1 MIIEKIDKNKECVTL
16 TLTAD
21 EVGYIQNALFNITD
35 ANTDNT
41 ANIYT
46 DIRKL
51 DAKFG
56 IVYEIVKCGMVSGY
70 IIDYA
75 RNLGLTEEHT

>member
-1 MIIEKIDKNKECVTL
+1 MIIEKTDKNKGCVTL

-41 ANIYT
+41 ADIYT
-46 DIRKL
+46 DIRL
-51 DAKFG
+51 LEAKFG
-56 IVYEIVKCGMVSGY
+56 VVYEIVRCGMISGY

-75 RNLGLTEEHT
+75 RRLGLTREYN